1 MGSSSKKDIKKGKS
15 VAKLP
20 ETDKKKRQQPQAQ
33 PSYDEFMADVGSEYS
48 TEDYEAGPSNAIGAQ
63 SNYPRHKAVQSES
76 AVTLQGPLQVAGGVV
91 SGGNVTLS
99 GDFDIRGRI
108 DSYGTIDIS
117 GNVVCSGQIQAYGN
131 IVVRGTL
138 GARSVGTGSCRMCHS
153 LTSAVSQSRGSASCV
168 SWAHAMPRTW
178 RSMGTW
184 SLTATCGFS
193 SLRTKGCML
202 TSRTGSAEISPCMG
216 R

>member
-20 ETDKKKRQQPQAQ
+20 DTDKNKRQQPQVQ
-33 PSYDEFMADVGSEYS
+33 PSYDEFMADVGSEYP

-63 SNYPRHKAVQSES
+63 SNYPRHRAVQSES

-117 GNVVCSGQIQAYGN
+117 GSVVCTGQIQAYGN
-131 IVVRGTL
+131 IVVRGSL
-138 GARSVGTGSCRMCHS
+138 SAWSVNPDPCRMCRL
-153 LTSAVSQSRGSASCV
+153 LTSGSEPV
-168 SWAHAMPRTW
+168 KGFGKLRIV
-178 RSMGTW
+178 GTCDGQD
-184 SLTATCGFS
+184 L
-193 SLRTKGCML
+193 
-202 TSRTGSAEISPCMG
+202 EIYGNMVRAGPG
-216 R
+216 DLWEHGH